1 MTISQPLIDLFFANY
16 KKSQKLGPDDGFEV
30 LNVSLAK
37 LVQQYVE
44 CRYHLRNFQQLPHQ
58 MGMILVNKVL

>member
-16 KKSQKLGPDDGFEV
+16 KKKSQKLGPDDGFEV

-37 LVQQYVE
+37 LVQQYVDT
-44 CRYHLRNFQQLPHQ
+44 
-58 MGMILVNKVL
+58 I